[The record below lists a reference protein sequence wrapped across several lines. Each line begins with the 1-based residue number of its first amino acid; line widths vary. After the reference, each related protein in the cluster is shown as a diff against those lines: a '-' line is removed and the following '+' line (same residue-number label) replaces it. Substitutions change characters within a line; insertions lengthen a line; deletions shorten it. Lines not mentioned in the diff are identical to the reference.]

1 MDMLFDWVPEGKL
14 SSDEAKELLAP
25 HAGELCS
32 CWQFAWLAWNEE
44 VSADGR
50 ERLTSRSRSSCLN
63 DFAVERAKEVF
74 AGYDDVEGCS
84 LLGFFKL
91 YVGKRAVLRFKRLNR
106 DKLAMNIR
114 TGQQVAYYLDEH
126 IPGIRPDRTRLTIGY
141 ILNPA
146 ETDIDDILITYQHGR
161 KSLLWSF
168 SLLEGVETITMPQPA
183 VASPT
188 PISIQ
193 PKIKTTKEGHG
204 A

>member
-1 MDMLFDWVPEGKL
+1 MDTLFDMVPERRL

-25 HAGELCS
+25 FAAELCS
-32 CWQFAWLAWNEE
+32 CRQFAWLAWNEQ
-44 VSADGR
+44 VSADRR

-74 AGYDDVEGCS
+74 AGYEDVEGCS
-84 LLGFFKL
+84 LLGFFRL
-91 YVGKRAVLRFKRLNR
+91 YVGTKAVLRFKRLNR

-114 TGQQVAYYLDEH
+114 TEQQVAYYCDEH

-141 ILNPA
+141 ILNPT

-161 KSLLWSF
+161 KNLLWSF
-168 SLLEGVETITMPQPA
+168 SLFDGAETIAIPQPA
-183 VASPT
+183 ATTPT
-188 PISIQ
+188 PIAIQ
-193 PKIKTTKEGHG
+193 PKTTTTKEGQG